1 MPFVSTF
8 HSLGVYIIKENARA
22 LGLTKYFTILDDG
35 DTTSLIKEIIKEIGL
50 DPKQYE
56 PRKIKNIISREKESS
71 QIVYIYRK
79 ANDPSTSV
87 GSSYL
92 GKIVSQVWTLYEK
105 EKTKKTHWILMICF
119 KSNNAIERAG
129 RY

>member
-56 PRKIKNIISREKESS
+56 PRKIKNIISREKGKFTKLS
-71 QIVYIYRK
+71 IYTEK

-105 EKTKKTHWILMICF
+105 RKNKRKLIGF
-119 KSNNAIERAG
+119 
-129 RY
+129 